1 VQATAVV
8 ALHFALGNVG
18 DPMRDVPWLGVGVIA
33 ASPLARWL
41 RLNLGERRLMQAL
54 AIGLVFVAARTA
66 WAAR

>member
-1 VQATAVV
+1 
-8 ALHFALGNVG
+8 
-18 DPMRDVPWLGVGVIA
+18 MRDVPWLGVGVIA